1 MHIIHICTYIFVQ
14 LLALLALMYLRR
26 YAILLVENKKHGS
39 AKELQ
44 LLCTCAGD
52 MTTYTTGFPRT
63 DRDSIPFFGGR
74 GKRNVVRSSRTM

>member
-1 MHIIHICTYIFVQ
+1 MQ
-14 LLALLALMYLRR
+14 LLALLALMYLHR

-52 MTTYTTGFPRT
+52 MTTYTTGFPAPIGT
-63 DRDSIPFFGGR
+63 VYPFSAGGAR
-74 GKRNVVRSSRTM
+74 GML

>member
-14 LLALLALMYLRR
+14 LLVLLALMYLRR

-52 MTTYTTGFPRT
+52 TTTYTTGFPAPIGT
-63 DRDSIPFFGGR
+63 VYPFSAGGAR
-74 GKRNVVRSSRTM
+74 GML

>member
-14 LLALLALMYLRR
+14 IFVLLALMYLHR
-26 YAILLVENKKHGS
+26 YAILLVESKKHGS

-52 MTTYTTGFPRT
+52 ESTYTTGFPAPIGT
-63 DRDSIPFFGGR
+63 VYPFSADGAR
-74 GKRNVVRSSRTM
+74 GML